1 MNANERDMSERYLYE
16 VVRRLPKDQREEIS
30 LELRGLIQ
38 ELFEE
43 DPDMERVLTKLGD
56 PVQFAKRYRDDSRY
70 LIGPEYYDDY
80 LWMLKIVL
88 LCAAVPIFITAVV
101 SGILEGGG
109 LVPAIV
115 ESTVNAIVNLTI
127 CGVGVFGGVTLVF
140 AVMERQK
147 IKLDLRQPQKWTP
160 GSLRG
165 RTAPERQTWAPSFLP
180 PVPDKRAL
188 ISRGDSIAG
197 IVFIALFGAL
207 LVFAPGLIGAYYKE
221 GESLLQ
227 IPVFNLSQWAL
238 LLPVL
243 LLWLLVGFVDEVT
256 RLVMG
261 CYCKAVMICNI
272 LSGALQVLL
281 AAVLLKVLPLWN
293 PNFASELSRQFPS
306 VFQTSNPFLAQWGT
320 GLFSNLLL
328 LLIIAA
334 TLLEIGVT
342 VYKTLRYGAS
352 GRMR

>member
-1 MNANERDMSERYLYE
+1 MNANDRDMMQRYLYE
-16 VVRRLPKDQREEIS
+16 VSRRLPKEQREEIS
-30 LELRGLIQ
+30 LELQGLI
-38 ELFEE
+38 EEMFEG
-43 DPDMERVLTKLGD
+43 DPDMERVLAKLGD
-56 PVQFAKRYRDDSRY
+56 PAQFAKRYRDDSRC

-88 LCAAVPIFITAVV
+88 ICAAIPVFITAVV
-101 SGILEGGG
+101 SGILEGSG
-109 LVPAIV
+109 VISAIV
-115 ESTVNAIVNLTI
+115 ESVVGAIVNLTV
-127 CGVGVFGGVTLVF
+127 CCLGVFGGVTLVF

-160 GSLRG
+160 GSLKG
-165 RTAPERQTWAPSFLP
+165 RIVPEKRTWAPSFLP

-188 ISRGDSIAG
+188 ISRGDSIVS

-221 GESLLQ
+221 GELLRQ

-243 LLWLLVGFVDEVT
+243 LLWLLVGFVDEVM

-293 PNFASELSRQFPS
+293 LNFGAELSRRFPS
-306 VFQTSNPFLAQWGT
+306 LFEETNPFLAQWGT
-320 GLFSNLLL
+320 GMFSNLLL
-328 LLIIAA
+328 LLICAA

-342 VYKTLRYGAS
+342 VYKTLRYGAKS
-352 GRMR
+352 Y